1 MFKCKKDLLFLVFCK
16 KQLYFCSPF
25 YRIFKTTAYMKRFTL
40 IVALVL
46 MVAMPTFAERVT
58 SETAQKV
65 ATTFLNNNGAKAAQ
79 LTDLSKEAG
88 FKNLY
93 IFNGNPGFVVMA
105 ADDCVQPILGYS
117 LTGKFVAE
125 NMPTNVSGWLQ
136 GYNDEIQYAID
147 NKVKANSETTK
158 LWKELIDGN
167 SKAAKATVIVDALI
181 QTTWD
186 QDPGYNDLCPY
197 DYSANE
203 LTVTGC
209 VATAMAQ
216 IMRYWEYPSHG
227 IGSHSY
233 TPSSHPEYGTQ
244 SVNFAQQTYDWTDMP
259 LYSPN
264 AEIAKLMYHCGV
276 SVDMD
281 YNIANNGGS
290 GAVTAYVA
298 NALKNYFGYQ
308 QSTFRNKSN
317 YSNSNWIS
325 MLKAE
330 LDNGRPLQYSGRGSG
345 GGHSFVC
352 CGYDSDNNF
361 YFNWGWSGSN
371 DGFYSLSNLVPGSGG
386 SGGGSYSFTQEQG
399 AIFGIQPKAC
409 TASAPTNF
417 SVTKDGRNAILTWS
431 AANNAVSYY
440 IYRNDL
446 LIASTSNTTYTDID
460 LAYGTYAYYVKSVD
474 SNGAKSSP
482 TSTIT
487 IAIEPVPSQ
496 LTVTKQNNNAI
507 LNWTEPEWCV
517 PSTDN
522 EVLTYSYGNTIYNFG
537 SGGTMQLYYGHKYPA
552 SMINTNKVLYKVSF
566 YPTMTGAF
574 SLHVYTAN
582 AGNGK
587 PQTQVYT
594 QDITVSGTSWNDI
607 VLNTPLQLD
616 ASKDL
621 WVFIYDP
628 EGKSYP
634 MGAGSYEG
642 TDSNGNYIS
651 TSTPT
656 SSVSVQGVVMLI
668 NTYITD
674 GAFTYNLYDG
684 TTTVASNISSTTY
697 TVNNITNNTAHRYTL
712 KTNFNGGLTEASNM
726 AGITLGT
733 ASLASLTMAANDKM
747 TVTENST
754 LTVSGSLSD
763 VNADNLIL
771 ENGAQLINNST
782 GVQATVK
789 KNISGYTGDGG
800 WYTLST
806 PFVSLTPS
814 VNNGLISGSYD
825 LYAYDEDG
833 DADGKEWINFKSG
846 SFNLTPSSG
855 YLYANSATQTLD
867 LSGELNSGTYSQTVN
882 LGYNNSIESLKGF
895 NLLGNPTAHE
905 INFTKSSEVSDG
917 YYYVDNGDTWIYSTS
932 SSVPAGR
939 GFLVKANATG
949 QTVTLNPQSKG
960 GNPDKGQ
967 YLRLSIGEDN
977 AYVKLSEGV
986 SMPLIDFKGKHSN
999 LYLLCDRKPYVMLV
1013 HNDAEALDLCFE
1025 TKHHGTQTITVDA
1038 SNLGL
1043 NYLHLI
1049 DNLTGND
1056 VDLLATPSYT
1066 FEANASDYA
1075 TRFKLVFDANA
1086 VDGPST
1092 GSGTFAYISDGNIII
1107 TDGPSTPSTGSGTEG
1122 SGTCATLQ
1130 IVDMMGR
1137 VVVEGAAM
1145 NCVSTSEMTPGVYVL
1160 RLINGE
1166 KVQTQK
1172 IVIE

>member
-1 MFKCKKDLLFLVFCK
+1 
-16 KQLYFCSPF
+16 
-25 YRIFKTTAYMKRFTL
+25 MKRFTL
-40 IVALVL
+40 IVVLVL

-58 SETAQKV
+58 SETARRV
-65 ATTFLNNNGAKAAQ
+65 ATTFLNNNGAKSNQ

-117 LTGKFVAE
+117 LSGKFVAE

-147 NKVKANSETTK
+147 NKLKATSETAK

-167 SKAAKATVIVDALI
+167 SKAGKATVIVDALI

-197 DYSANE
+197 DYNANK

-209 VATAMAQ
+209 VATAIAQ
-216 IMRYWEYPSHG
+216 ILRYWEYPSHG
-227 IGSHSY
+227 VGSHSY
-233 TPSSHPEYGTQ
+233 IPSTHPEYGTQ

-281 YNIANNGGS
+281 YDIANNGGS
-290 GAVTAYVA
+290 GAYNSAITPAFT
-298 NALKNYFGYQ
+298 NYFNYKTTANLKYKN
-308 QSTFRNKSN
+308 STQ
-317 YSNSNWIS
+317 NWNDL
-325 MLKAE
+325 LKAE
-330 LDNGRPLQYSGRGSG
+330 LNAGRPVEYNGSGNG
-345 GGHSFVC
+345 GGHAFVC
-352 CGYDSDNNF
+352 DGYDNSNYF
-361 YFNWGWSGSN
+361 HFNWGWSGAN
-371 DGFYSLSNLVPGSGG
+371 DGFYSLTNLNPGSGG
-386 SGGGSYSFTQEQG
+386 SGGGSYNFSNSQS
-399 AIFGIQPKAC
+399 AVFGIEPKDC
-409 TASAPTNF
+409 TTATPTNF
-417 SVTKDGRNAILTWS
+417 SVTKEGRNAILSWT
-431 AANNAVSYY
+431 AVSNASAYS
-440 IYRNDL
+440 IYRNGT
-446 LIASTSNTTYTDID
+446 LITNTTSTTYTDSN
-460 LAYGTYAYYVKSVD
+460 LSYGTYAYYVKSVD

-507 LNWTEPEWCV
+507 LNWTEPDWCA
-517 PSTDN
+517 PAIDD
-522 EVLTYSYGNTIYNFG
+522 EVLTYSYGNTIYSFG
-537 SGGTMQLYYGHKYPA
+537 SGGTDKFYYGHKYPA
-552 SMINTNKVLYKVSF
+552 AMINANKVLYKVSF

-582 AGNGK
+582 AGNNK

-594 QDITVSGTSWNDI
+594 QDITVSGTGWNDI

-656 SSVSVQGVVMLI
+656 SSVSVQQVVMLI

-684 TTTVASNISSTTY
+684 TTTLASNISSTTY

-754 LTVSGSLSD
+754 LTVSGALSD

-771 ENGAQLINNST
+771 ENGAQLVNNST

-789 KNISGYTGDGG
+789 KNITGYTQDGG
-800 WYTLST
+800 WNLLASPFESVT
-806 PFVSLTPS
+806 PTVS
-814 VNNGLISGSYD
+814 NGLLANNYD
-825 LYAYDEDG
+825 LYTFDQSEQL
-833 DADGKEWINFKSG
+833 EWRNIEAG
-846 SFNLTPSSG
+846 AFNTIDNKTG
-855 YLYANSATQTLD
+855 YLYANSSNQTLS
-867 LSGELNSGTYSQTVN
+867 LEGTFVANTTATTLTYDSN
-882 LGYNNSIESLKGF
+882 ADFKGF
-895 NLLGNPTAHE
+895 NLIGNPYPCNTYVDRSFYVLNEDGSDFTLGSNPIPPCSAILVQAQGTGE
-905 INFTKSSEVSDG
+905 SVTFNKNATKSGSNIAIAVTKADTRSNAIVDQAKVSFNEKDQLTKYTLNGQNGKLYIPQNGQDFAVAYANGENEMPINFKATK
-917 YYYVDNGDTWIYSTS
+917 NGTYTI
-932 SSVPAGR
+932 
-939 GFLVKANATG
+939 
-949 QTVTLNPQSKG
+949 
-960 GNPDKGQ
+960 
-967 YLRLSIGEDN
+967 SIET
-977 AYVKLSEGV
+977 EG
-986 SMPLIDFKGKHSN
+986 L
-999 LYLLCDRKPYVMLV
+999 
-1013 HNDAEALDLCFE
+1013 E
-1025 TKHHGTQTITVDA
+1025 
-1038 SNLGL
+1038 LG
-1043 NYLHLI
+1043 YLHLI

-1056 VDLLATPSYT
+1056 IDLLATPSYT
-1066 FEANASDYA
+1066 FEAKTSDYA

-1092 GSGTFAYISDGNIII
+1092 GSGTFAFISDGNIIV
-1107 TDGPSTPSTGSGTEG
+1107 TDGPSTG

-1130 IVDMMGR
+1130 IVDIMGR
-1137 VVVEGAAM
+1137 VVVEGDAI
-1145 NCVSTSEMTPGVYVL
+1145 NRVSTSEMTPGVYVL

-1166 KVQTQK
+1166 MVKTQK
-1172 IVIE
+1172 IVIK

>member
-1 MFKCKKDLLFLVFCK
+1 
-16 KQLYFCSPF
+16 
-25 YRIFKTTAYMKRFTL
+25 MKRFTL

-46 MVAMPTFAERVT
+46 MVALPTFAERVT

-181 QTTWD
+181 QTKWD

-197 DYSANE
+197 DNNAGQ

-227 IGSHSY
+227 TGSHSY

-281 YNIANNGGS
+281 YDIAVNGGS
-290 GAVTAYVA
+290 GAYNSAIAPAFTNYFNYKTTANLKY
-298 NALKNYFGYQ
+298 KNYTQ
-308 QSTFRNKSN
+308 
-317 YSNSNWIS
+317 NWNDL
-325 MLKAE
+325 LKAE
-330 LDNGRPLQYSGRGSG
+330 LNAGRPVEYNGSGSG
-345 GGHSFVC
+345 GGHAFVC
-352 CGYDSDNNF
+352 DGYDNTNYF
-361 YFNWGWSGSN
+361 HFNWGWSGAN
-371 DGFYSLSNLVPGSGG
+371 DGFYSLTNLNPGSGG
-386 SGGGSYSFTQEQG
+386 SGGGSYNFSNSQS
-399 AIFGIQPKAC
+399 AVFGIEPKDC
-409 TASAPTNF
+409 TTATPTNF
-417 SVTKDGRNAILTWS
+417 SVTKEGRNAILNWT
-431 AANNAVSYY
+431 AVSNASAYS
-440 IYRNDL
+440 IYRNGT
-446 LIASTSNTTYTDID
+446 LITNTTSTTYTDSN
-460 LAYGTYAYYVKSVD
+460 LSYGTYAYYVKSVD

-517 PSTDN
+517 PSTDD

-537 SGGTMQLYYGHKYPA
+537 SGGNMQLYYGHKYPA

-582 AGNGK
+582 AGNSK

-628 EGKSYP
+628 EGKSHP

-656 SSVSVQGVVMLI
+656 SSVSVQDVVMLI

-674 GAFTYNLYDG
+674 GVFTYNLYDG

-697 TVNNITNNTAHRYTL
+697 TVNNITNNTTHRYTL

-733 ASLASLTMAANDKM
+733 ASLASLTMAANDNM

-754 LTVSGSLSD
+754 LTVSGTLSD
-763 VNADNLIL
+763 ENADNLIL
-771 ENGAQLINNST
+771 ENGAQLVNNST
-782 GVQATVK
+782 GVLATVK
-789 KNISGYTGDGG
+789 KNIDGYTGDGG
-800 WYTLST
+800 WYLLASPLAESFIPTID
-806 PFVSLTPS
+806 
-814 VNNGLISGSYD
+814 NGLLANNYD
-825 LYAYDEDG
+825 LYTFNQSEEL
-833 DADGKEWINFKSG
+833 EWRNIEAG
-846 SFNLTPSSG
+846 AFNTIDNKTG
-855 YLYANSATQTLD
+855 YLYANSGNPTLSFAGTLVANTTATTLIYD
-867 LSGELNSGTYSQTVN
+867 SNADF
-882 LGYNNSIESLKGF
+882 KGF
-895 NLLGNPTAHE
+895 NLIGNPYPCNTYVDRSFYILNEEGSYFTLGSNPIPPCSAILVQAQGTGE
-905 INFTKSSEVSDG
+905 SVTFNKNASKNGPNIAIAVTKANTRSNAIVDQARVCFNEKDQLTKYNLSGQNGKLYIPQNGQDYAVAYANEENEMPINFKAAK
-917 YYYVDNGDTWIYSTS
+917 NGTYNI
-932 SSVPAGR
+932 
-939 GFLVKANATG
+939 
-949 QTVTLNPQSKG
+949 
-960 GNPDKGQ
+960 
-967 YLRLSIGEDN
+967 SIET
-977 AYVKLSEGV
+977 EG
-986 SMPLIDFKGKHSN
+986 L
-999 LYLLCDRKPYVMLV
+999 
-1013 HNDAEALDLCFE
+1013 E
-1025 TKHHGTQTITVDA
+1025 
-1038 SNLGL
+1038 LG
-1043 NYLHLI
+1043 YLHLI

-1066 FEANASDYA
+1066 FEAKTNDYA
-1075 TRFKLVFDANA
+1075 TRFKLLFAPISEDADGDNA
-1086 VDGPST
+1086 
-1092 GSGTFAYISDGNIII
+1092 TFAYISDGNIIVNNANEA
-1107 TDGPSTPSTGSGTEG
+1107 S
-1122 SGTCATLQ
+1122 LQ

-1137 VVVEGAAM
+1137 VVVEGDAM
-1145 NCVSTSEMTPGVYVL
+1145 NRVSTSEMAPGVYVL

>member
-1 MFKCKKDLLFLVFCK
+1 
-16 KQLYFCSPF
+16 
-25 YRIFKTTAYMKRFTL
+25 MKRFTL

-147 NKVKANSETTK
+147 NKLKATSETTK

-197 DYSANE
+197 DYNANE

-227 IGSHSY
+227 VGSNSY
-233 TPSSHPEYGTQ
+233 TPSTHPEYGVQ
-244 SVNFAQQTYDWTDMP
+244 SVNFAQATYDWTAMP
-259 LYSPN
+259 LHSSS

-276 SVDMD
+276 SVNMD
-281 YNIANNGGS
+281 YNIAANGGS
-290 GAVTAYVA
+290 SAYNTALVP
-298 NALKNYFGYQ
+298 ALKNYF
-308 QSTFRNKSN
+308 N
-317 YSNSNWIS
+317 YKTTATLQWKDYYSGNWTD
-325 MLKAE
+325 MLKTE
-330 LDNGRPLQYSGRGSG
+330 LNAGRPIEYNGSGSG
-345 GGHSFVC
+345 GGHAFVC
-352 CGYDSDNNF
+352 DGYDNSNYF
-361 YFNWGWSGSN
+361 HFNWGWSGAN
-371 DGFYSLSNLVPGSGG
+371 DGFYSLTNLVPGSGG
-386 SGGGSYSFTQEQG
+386 SGGGSYSFTNNQS
-399 AIFGIQPKAC
+399 AVIGIQPKDC

-417 SVTKDGRNAILTWS
+417 SVTKDGRNATLTWN

-446 LIASTSNTTYTDID
+446 LIANTSNTTYTDSN

-517 PSTDN
+517 PSVDN
-522 EVLTYSYGNTIYNFG
+522 EVLTYSYGNTIYSFG

-582 AGNGK
+582 AGNSK

-594 QDITVSGTSWNDI
+594 QDITVSGTGWNDI

-628 EGKSYP
+628 EGKTYP

-656 SSVSVQGVVMLI
+656 SSVSVQQVVMLI

-726 AGITLGT
+726 AGLTLGT
-733 ASLASLTMAANDKM
+733 ASLTSLTMAANDKM
-747 TVTENST
+747 TVTENSA
-754 LTVSGSLSD
+754 LTVSGTLSD

-771 ENGAQLINNST
+771 ENGAQLINGST

-789 KNISGYTGDGG
+789 KNINGYIGEGG
-800 WYTLST
+800 WYLLASPIAESFT
-806 PFVSLTPS
+806 PTVD
-814 VNNGLISGSYD
+814 NGLLANNYD
-825 LYAYDEDG
+825 LYTFDQSEEL
-833 DADGKEWINFKSG
+833 EWRNIEAG
-846 SFNLTPSSG
+846 SFNTIDNKTG
-855 YLYANSATQTLD
+855 YLYANSGNPTLSLAGTLVANTTATTLAYD
-867 LSGELNSGTYSQTVN
+867 
-882 LGYNNSIESLKGF
+882 NNAEFKGF
-895 NLLGNPTAHE
+895 NLIGNPYPCNTYVDRSFYVLNTDGSDFTLGSNPIPPCSAILVQAQGTGESVTFSKTASKNE
-905 INFTKSSEVSDG
+905 PNITLAVTKTNTRDNAIVDQARVSFNEKDQLTKYTLNGQNSKLYIPQDGQDFAVAYANEESEMPINFKAAK
-917 YYYVDNGDTWIYSTS
+917 NGTYTI
-932 SSVPAGR
+932 
-939 GFLVKANATG
+939 NIATES
-949 QTVTLNPQSKG
+949 L
-960 GNPDKGQ
+960 
-967 YLRLSIGEDN
+967 E
-977 AYVKLSEGV
+977 
-986 SMPLIDFKGKHSN
+986 
-999 LYLLCDRKPYVMLV
+999 
-1013 HNDAEALDLCFE
+1013 
-1025 TKHHGTQTITVDA
+1025 
-1038 SNLGL
+1038 LG
-1043 NYLHLI
+1043 YLHLI

-1066 FEANASDYA
+1066 FEAKTTDYA
-1075 TRFKLVFDANA
+1075 TRFRLVFNA
-1086 VDGPST
+1086 ATTST
-1092 GSGTFAYISDGNIII
+1092 GTFAFVSDGNIII
-1107 TDGPSTPSTGSGTEG
+1107 NNEG
-1122 SGTCATLQ
+1122 EATLQ
-1130 IVDMMGR
+1130 IVDVMGR
-1137 VVVEGAAM
+1137 IIVCSDGM
-1145 NCVSTSEMTPGVYVL
+1145 HTISTNEMAPGVYVL

-1166 KVQTQK
+1166 NVITQK